1 MTCTALALALTLHFT
16 SLTQIYILDRRECD
30 HIVDNFSTERT
41 GGARLALG
49 LGTRIFTPNLRH
61 MASLPSLA
69 TNE

>member
-41 GGARLALG
+41 GAARLALG
-49 LGTRIFTPNLRH
+49 LGT
-61 MASLPSLA
+61 
-69 TNE
+69 